1 MLAGVAHTI
10 GPVTPVLTARTASK
24 AKHGMQSAEGLLSQ
38 QFWFTGWDKI
48 FVVKA

>member
-1 MLAGVAHTI
+1 MRAGLGHTT
-10 GPVTPVLTARTASK
+10 GPVTPVLTALTASK

-48 FVVKA
+48 FEVKA